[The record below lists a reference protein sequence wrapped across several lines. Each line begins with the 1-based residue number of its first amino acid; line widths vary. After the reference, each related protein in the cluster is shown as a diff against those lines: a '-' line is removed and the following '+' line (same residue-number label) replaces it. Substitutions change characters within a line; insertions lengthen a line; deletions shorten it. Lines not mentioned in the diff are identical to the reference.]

1 MGRKNRK
8 RSPKKPLL
16 NPQWLP
22 CKFCGEEVYVSGA
35 TTEVICSFCT
45 FRLVEGVRKKEEEA
59 TKSPKKR
66 R

>member
-1 MGRKNRK
+1 MSRKDRK
-8 RSPKKPLL
+8 KSSKKPLL
-16 NPQWLP
+16 NPKWLP
-22 CKFCGEEVYVSGA
+22 CKLCGEEVYVSGH

-59 TKSPKKR
+59 AKPPRKR